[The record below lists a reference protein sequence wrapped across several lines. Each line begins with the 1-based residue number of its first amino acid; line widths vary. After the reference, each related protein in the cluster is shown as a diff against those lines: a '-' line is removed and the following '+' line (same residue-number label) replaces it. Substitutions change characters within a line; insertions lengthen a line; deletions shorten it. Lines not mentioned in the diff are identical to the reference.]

1 MPEND
6 ATRWNARYRE
16 RGLGKWSKPR
26 DLLVSFQELIS
37 PGDLVLDMAMGLGAN
52 AKFLSERGCRVVGVD
67 ISNVAVHF
75 AKQHCGSIMPFI
87 GDSGSINFLSSSFD
101 VILNFYFLD
110 RRLFFLYE
118 RVLKPGGVLIFET
131 PSEVSVSTDFPE
143 EYLLTKNEIL
153 QVFPS
158 WDILYRNKVRVPSES
173 RGMKVI
179 EKIILRK
186 V

>member
-1 MPEND
+1 
-6 ATRWNARYRE
+6 
-16 RGLGKWSKPR
+16 
-26 DLLVSFQELIS
+26 
-37 PGDLVLDMAMGLGAN
+37 
-52 AKFLSERGCRVVGVD
+52 
-67 ISNVAVHF
+67 
-75 AKQHCGSIMPFI
+75 MPFI

-118 RVLKPGGVLIFET
+118 RVLKTGGVLIFET